1 MINFKNLL
9 MLAPL
14 AGYTDLPFRSMVK
27 HFGADI
33 TVSEMISSH
42 ALVYQNQ
49 KTLKM
54 IEKSPEESPFSVQ
67 IAGSKEAIIQKAVEI
82 LNTQKGIDIIDL
94 NCGCPAPKVA
104 NHGNGSGLL
113 KDLKQLVKIANLIKN
128 TSQTPY
134 TSIKVRLGFD
144 KKIPFELAQALKD
157 VRSDFV
163 IVHGRTRADGYKKE
177 RIDYDAIASIKK
189 HISIPLIAN
198 GEIDSAQKAQEVI
211 AHTGAN
217 GVMIGRAAITS
228 PWIFWQIKHQTQQ
241 IPPII
246 KKELVLQ
253 HFNKMISFYGERGA
267 IMFRKNLHAYA
278 KGHDN
283 ASEFRNIVN
292 HLTDVYEI
300 TQRIEEFFNTQNNEL
315 ITQNFPQLIHLNKKT
330 S

>member
-67 IAGSKEAIIQKAVEI
+67 IAGSKESIIQKAIEI

-113 KDLKQLVKIANLIKN
+113 KDLKQLVKIANLIKD

-253 HFNKMISFYGERGA
+253 HFNKMITFYGERGA

>member
-1 MINFKNLL
+1 M
-9 MLAPL
+9 
-14 AGYTDLPFRSMVK
+14 
-27 HFGADI
+27 
-33 TVSEMISSH
+33 
-42 ALVYQNQ
+42 
-49 KTLKM
+49 
-54 IEKSPEESPFSVQ
+54 
-67 IAGSKEAIIQKAVEI
+67 
-82 LNTQKGIDIIDL
+82 
-94 NCGCPAPKVA
+94 
-104 NHGNGSGLL
+104 
-113 KDLKQLVKIANLIKN
+113 
-128 TSQTPY
+128 
-134 TSIKVRLGFD
+134 RLGFD
-144 KKIPFELAQALKD
+144 KKIPCELAQALKD

-163 IVHGRTRADGYKKE
+163 VVHGRTRADGYKKE
-177 RIDYDAIASIKK
+177 RIDYDAIATIKK

-211 AHTGAN
+211 THTGAN
-217 GVMIGRAAITS
+217 GVMIGRAAVTS

-253 HFNKMISFYGERGA
+253 HFNKMIAFYGERGA

-300 TQRIEEFFNTQNNEL
+300 TQRIEEFFSTQNNEL

>member
-1 MINFKNLL
+1 

-113 KDLKQLVKIANLIKN
+113 KDLKQLVKIANLIKD